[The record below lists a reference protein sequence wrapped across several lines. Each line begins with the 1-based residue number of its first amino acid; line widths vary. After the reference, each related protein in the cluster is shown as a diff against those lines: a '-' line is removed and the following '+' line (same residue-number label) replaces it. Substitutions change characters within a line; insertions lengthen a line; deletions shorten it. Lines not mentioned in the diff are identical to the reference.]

1 LDIAMRL
8 DASVFLCLVP
18 VVGLALVGPKLATD
32 LLRPSASPSANAV
45 ALPDSGA
52 PTSGGSVKV
61 RDRGDGHF
69 QVEAKIG
76 ARRIP
81 FMVDTGA
88 TLVALTWETA
98 RDLNLVSPG
107 DPMTVDISTANG
119 SLKARRIT
127 LDRLDVEGV
136 EVDRVQALV
145 LPEGALQTN
154 LLGMSFLSRL
164 AHFEISR
171 GTLVLAN

>member
-1 LDIAMRL
+1 MRL

-18 VVGLALVGPKLATD
+18 IVALALVGPKLATD
-32 LLRPSASPSANAV
+32 LLKPPAAPSANAV
-45 ALPDSGA
+45 ALPDAA
-52 PTSGGSVKV
+52 PAPGGSVKV

-98 RDLNLVSPG
+98 RELNLVSPG

-136 EVDRVQALV
+136 EVDHVPALV
-145 LPEGALQTN
+145 LPQGALQTN

>member
-1 LDIAMRL
+1 
-8 DASVFLCLVP
+8 VP

-32 LLRPSASPSANAV
+32 LFRPSAAPSANAV
-45 ALPDSGA
+45 ALPDAGP
-52 PTSGGSVKV
+52 PTGGSVKV

-69 QVEAKIG
+69 QVEARIG

-88 TLVALTWETA
+88 TLVALTWATA

-136 EVDRVQALV
+136 EVDHVQALV